1 MMEKLPLRDV
11 RVVDL
16 TMGWAGP
23 LATRHLADM
32 GAEVIKIEACSHPD
46 WWRGWEHSP
55 EALASR
61 EHEKNPS
68 FNMIN
73 RNKLGVAI
81 ELTEPALCGPGYY
94 HMHSVTPV
102 SFGARHELVRFRT
115 TR

>member
-1 MMEKLPLRDV
+1 MTVKLPLRDV
-11 RVVDL
+11 RIVDL

-61 EHEKNPS
+61 EHE
-68 FNMIN
+68 
-73 RNKLGVAI
+73 
-81 ELTEPALCGPGYY
+81 
-94 HMHSVTPV
+94 
-102 SFGARHELVRFRT
+102 
-115 TR
+115 